1 MPQFTLICTDEDE
14 TTTTKEFE
22 STILQDAVE
31 KTADFL
37 KGVGYVFEDLHVQ
50 THAIPEK
57 DDDDYVK
64 SVYPQFDRWYI
75 FLVVYFW
82 PLTLSWAKPF
92 GVVVT
97 NEVTTLLENPSVTND
112 NVEQIDTQPR
122 TTIMAN
128 TTTENPKQIEKT
140 ENLTQKSTMTMDG
153 IDEIESFYEDLEFDD
168 ASAVDYDLDFTT
180 QS

>member
-1 MPQFTLICTDEDE
+1 
-14 TTTTKEFE
+14 
-22 STILQDAVE
+22 
-31 KTADFL
+31 
-37 KGVGYVFEDLHVQ
+37 
-50 THAIPEK
+50 
-57 DDDDYVK
+57 
-64 SVYPQFDRWYI
+64 
-75 FLVVYFW
+75 
-82 PLTLSWAKPF
+82 
-92 GVVVT
+92 VVVT

-140 ENLTQKSTMTMDG
+140 ENLTQKSTTTMDG